1 MIHVTL
7 VASHN
12 FNVKRSIYVH
22 GHFSSSSGGCGG
34 ERNPFSQNFCTHPP
48 LFPKKFPVNRARQRT
63 RGTRGDKLLSKVLAL
78 CLDGISIAILRR
90 RNPKETGHQEESDKL
105 PFVSK
110 QSEIP
115 MSQPCAGKS

>member
-1 MIHVTL
+1 MSMDIFQVQVVGAEGKET
-7 VASHN
+7 
-12 FNVKRSIYVH
+12 
-22 GHFSSSSGGCGG
+22 
-34 ERNPFSQNFCTHPP
+34 
-48 LFPKKFPVNRARQRT
+48 LFPKFLYPPSLVPQKFPVNRARQRT